1 MNSNHK
7 KSSTNNSFRRVV
19 SLFITVIWFATLLQ
33 PCVMASVVDSNSPKM
48 ETHHTSDSDG
58 HSSHQNHG
66 TDPFEQ
72 KCSHCD
78 TSGGDDNHCKP
89 ENSKICDNEDSYAYS
104 ERIKSADLEKSHD
117 QYRSLNLLCNSD
129 DLTQIGQLVASEIG
143 KSPPPFQGPKLA
155 DLYQVYLK

>member
-1 MNSNHK
+1 
-7 KSSTNNSFRRVV
+7 
-19 SLFITVIWFATLLQ
+19 
-33 PCVMASVVDSNSPKM
+33 MASVVDSSSSKV
-48 ETHHTSDSDG
+48 ETHHTSDSDD

-66 TDPFEQ
+66 TEPGEMN
-72 KCSHCD
+72 CPHCD

-89 ENSKICDNEDSYAYS
+89 ENSIICDNEDSYAYS
-104 ERIKSADLEKSHD
+104 ERTKSVDHEKFHD
-117 QYRSLNLLCNSD
+117 QHQPLKLLCNSD